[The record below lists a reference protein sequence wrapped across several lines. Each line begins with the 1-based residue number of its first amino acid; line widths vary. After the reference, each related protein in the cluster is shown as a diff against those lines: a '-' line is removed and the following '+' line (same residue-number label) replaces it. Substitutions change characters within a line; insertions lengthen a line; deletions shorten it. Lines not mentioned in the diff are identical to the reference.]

1 MHVIANTCSSSR
13 SDRIHRMLPA
23 PSHRRSRRFVLPV
36 LSCLVAGLAF
46 CASPASARSSHSVS
60 ARALPDEGPRPLQLS
75 DLPPELRALANASGE
90 TSPGDGR
97 VVDRGVASW
106 YGGRHNGRRT
116 ASGTRFD
123 QRELTAAHAFLPL
136 GTRVRVVREDTGEAV
151 VVTITDRIGTHRRV
165 IDLSRSAA
173 VALNMIGPGVARVR
187 IEVLEG

>member
-1 MHVIANTCSSSR
+1 MASR
-13 SDRIHRMLPA
+13 N
-23 PSHRRSRRFVLPV
+23 
-36 LSCLVAGLAF
+36 
-46 CASPASARSSHSVS
+46 
-60 ARALPDEGPRPLQLS
+60 DE
-75 DLPPELRALANASGE
+75 AAA
-90 TSPGDGR
+90 GDGQ

-173 VALNMIGPGVARVR
+173 VALDMIGPGVAPVR
-187 IEVLEG
+187 IEVING

>member
-1 MHVIANTCSSSR
+1 
-13 SDRIHRMLPA
+13 MLPA
-23 PSHRRSRRFVLPV
+23 PFHRRSRRFVLPV
-36 LSCLVAGLAF
+36 LGCLVAGLAL
-46 CASPASARSSHSVS
+46 CAAPASARTAHRPAV
-60 ARALPDEGPRPLQLS
+60 ADEGPRALQLS
-75 DLPPELRALANASGE
+75 DLPPELRELARHNDAAV
-90 TSPGDGR
+90 PDAQGR

-123 QRELTAAHAFLPL
+123 QREMTAAHAFLPL

-173 VALNMIGPGVARVR
+173 VALDMIGPGIARVR